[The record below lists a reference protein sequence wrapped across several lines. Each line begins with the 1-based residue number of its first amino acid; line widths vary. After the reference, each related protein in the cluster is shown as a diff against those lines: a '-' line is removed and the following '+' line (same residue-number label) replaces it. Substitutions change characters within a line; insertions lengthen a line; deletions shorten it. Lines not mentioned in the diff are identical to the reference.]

1 MPGVI
6 HLSRPEFFF
15 SAGVAILG
23 VVILPLT
30 LSGFMGVPL
39 LHMISLTGSIL
50 VFQPFAASIGVV
62 LSIQP
67 WIILATMASVGTG
80 AVIGILALCDMF
92 TNRWQWFDRAI
103 QKVHER
109 ANRSKGFQKYGMLM
123 FFPFIWVPGIGLYGC
138 TLIAWLLGWREIR
151 HILILFL
158 SWMIASVMVLAASL
172 GVLIA
177 ITS

>member
-1 MPGVI
+1 
-6 HLSRPEFFF
+6 
-15 SAGVAILG
+15 
-23 VVILPLT
+23 
-30 LSGFMGVPL
+30 
-39 LHMISLTGSIL
+39 
-50 VFQPFAASIGVV
+50 
-62 LSIQP
+62 
-67 WIILATMASVGTG
+67 
-80 AVIGILALCDMF
+80 MF
-92 TNRWQWFDRAI
+92 TNRWQRFDQAI

-138 TLIAWLLGWREIR
+138 TLIAWLLGWRDIR
-151 HILILFL
+151 HIMILFL

>member
-6 HLSRPEFFF
+6 HPSRPEFVF

-23 VVILPLT
+23 VVVAPLV
-30 LSGFMGVPL
+30 LSGFAGVPL

-62 LSIQP
+62 LGIPP
-67 WIILATMASVGTG
+67 WTILGTMASVGTG
-80 AVIGILALCDMF
+80 AIVGIFALCDLF
-92 TNRWQWFDRAI
+92 TTRWQRFDRAI

-158 SWMIASVMVLAASL
+158 SWMIASVMVLAGSL

>member
-6 HLSRPEFFF
+6 HPSRPELVF

-23 VVILPLT
+23 VVVLPLT
-30 LSGFMGVPL
+30 LSGFAGVPL

-62 LSIQP
+62 LGIPP
-67 WIILATMASVGTG
+67 WTILVTMASVGTG
-80 AVIGILALCDMF
+80 AIVGIFALCDMF
-92 TNRWQWFDRAI
+92 TNRWQRFDRAI

-109 ANRSKGFQKYGMLM
+109 ADRSTGFQKYGMLM
-123 FFPFIWVPGIGLYGC
+123 FFPFIWVPGLGLYGC

-151 HILILFL
+151 HITILFV
-158 SWMIASVMVLAASL
+158 SWMVASVMVLAASL
-172 GVLIA
+172 GVWIA

>member
-6 HLSRPEFFF
+6 HPSRPRFVF

-23 VVILPLT
+23 VIVLPLV
-30 LSGFMGVPL
+30 LSGFFGVPL
-39 LHMISLTGSIL
+39 LHMLSLTGSIL

-62 LSIQP
+62 LGIPP
-67 WIILATMASVGTG
+67 WTILGTMASVGTG
-80 AVIGILALCDMF
+80 AVFGILALCDLF
-92 TNRWQWFDRAI
+92 TNRWERFDRAI
-103 QKVHER
+103 RNVHER

-138 TLIAWLLGWREIR
+138 TLIAWLLGWREPR
-151 HILILFL
+151 HILVLFS

-172 GVLIA
+172 EVLIA
-177 ITS
+177 VTS

>member
-6 HLSRPEFFF
+6 HPSRPEFVF
-15 SAGVAILG
+15 SALVAILG
-23 VVILPLT
+23 VVVAPLV
-30 LSGFMGVPL
+30 LSGFTGVPL

-62 LSIQP
+62 LGIPP
-67 WIILATMASVGTG
+67 WIILVTMALVGTG
-80 AVIGILALCDMF
+80 AVIGVLALCDIF
-92 TNRWQWFDRAI
+92 TNRWQWFDQAI

-109 ANRSKGFQKYGMLM
+109 AHRSKGFQKYGMLM

-138 TLIAWLLGWREIR
+138 TLIAWLFGWREIR
-151 HILILFL
+151 HITILFL
-158 SWMIASVMVLAASL
+158 SWMIAAAMVLAASL

>member
-1 MPGVI
+1 MPDVL
-6 HLSRPEFFF
+6 HTSRPEFVL

-23 VVILPLT
+23 IVVAPLA
-30 LSGFMGVPL
+30 LSGFTGVPL
-39 LHMISLTGSIL
+39 LHMVSLTGSIL

-62 LSIQP
+62 LGIPP
-67 WIILATMASVGTG
+67 WIILVTMASVGTG
-80 AVIGILALCDMF
+80 AVFGILALCDMF
-92 TNRWQWFDRAI
+92 TNRWQRFDQTI

-151 HILILFL
+151 HVIILFL
-158 SWMIASVMVLAASL
+158 SWMIASVLVLAASL

-177 ITS
+177 LTS